1 MDRTTGLICDQTVLL
16 STFYPAK
23 AYPEPLRRIKAFYG
37 TSPNAVKTQIWI
49 ALSTYLLIAIIR
61 KRLYLELPLYTILQV
76 LSVSLFEK
84 TPIRPFRTC
93 ITLLIVTLMLFD

>member
-1 MDRTTGLICDQTVLL
+1 M
-16 STFYPAK
+16 
-23 AYPEPLRRIKAFYG
+23 
-37 TSPNAVKTQIWI
+37 KTQIWI

-84 TPIRPFRTC
+84 TPHSTG
-93 ITLLIVTLMLFD
+93 LSGHGLHYSE